1 MAVYVAG
8 QLITM
13 TIGKHLLAK
22 AINESTTTIYG
33 SMTSIYYYSKDAEK
47 TIKVLDIENK
57 LKTIESTC
65 RTLTE
70 SKIESR
76 SIESCLESIHE
87 IILNIKCDLKII
99 NGKLAKHGRKYFN
112 SWRSLNIKTYLSD
125 LEFHCKI
132 LDKRYELLANT
143 ITILHL

>member
-1 MAVYVAG
+1 MAVYIAG

-22 AINESTTTIYG
+22 AINESTTTIYS
-33 SMTSIYYYSKDAEK
+33 SMTSINYYSKDAEK
-47 TIKVLDIENK
+47 TIKLLDIKNK

-65 RTLTE
+65 LTLTE

-76 SIESCLESIHE
+76 SIENCLESIHE

-99 NGKLAKHGRKYFN
+99 NAKLAKHGRKYLN
-112 SWRSLNIKTYLSD
+112 SWRSLNIKSHLND
-125 LEFHCKI
+125 LECHCKI

-143 ITILHL
+143 MA